1 MDSYSLSAARRSSSS
16 FRWGPGPFHIGTPFP
31 GLFDVC
37 ASPPAPFSPAAKRE
51 TAGGVG
57 ARQLQARSLLR
68 LHLCGTLRAWRQTRR
83 QTEGCTGTGMD
94 RPPAGRGC
102 ELVPEQVRAR
112 RRGPVLAAAL
122 VLVVLACSPDAL
134 AYAPVQSP
142 SDRKLPCRQAG
153 SQLHGGQESS
163 DTGCVP
169 GAGCHFSVA
178 PPLR

>member
-68 LHLCGTLRAWRQTRR
+68 VHLCGTLRAWWQTRR
-83 QTEGCTGTGMD
+83 QTEGCTGTGMG

-102 ELVPEQVRAR
+102 ELV
-112 RRGPVLAAAL
+112 LAAAL
-122 VLVVLACSPDAL
+122 VLELVLACSPDAS
-134 AYAPVQSP
+134 AYTAVQSP